1 MLPERNKSE
10 TFSDNARLGSILQ
23 TMSGDTT
30 SDDEGSQ
37 EDPPRYDIDDLE
49 IIKTIGK
56 SKRKFHKTFFYATF
70 YLIIIFI
77 CTLER

>member
-1 MLPERNKSE
+1 
-10 TFSDNARLGSILQ
+10 
-23 TMSGDTT
+23 MSGDTT

-56 SKRKFHKTFFYATF
+56 FNIYYISWKS
-70 YLIIIFI
+70 
-77 CTLER
+77 ERLRLYYFTH

>member
-1 MLPERNKSE
+1 
-10 TFSDNARLGSILQ
+10 
-23 TMSGDTT
+23 MSGDTT

-56 SKRKFHKTFFYATF
+56 FEMLFCPKNRSGLHYFITELSIYFSPYNF
-70 YLIIIFI
+70 IFI
-77 CTLER
+77 ILFT

>member
-1 MLPERNKSE
+1 
-10 TFSDNARLGSILQ
+10 
-23 TMSGDTT
+23 MSGNTT

-56 SKRKFHKTFFYATF
+56 LLSWNVILAEKPIGVTLFYTKLSISISNFILIVYAETNDCINSIKSNRK
-70 YLIIIFI
+70 
-77 CTLER
+77 